1 MSANHDFWDYLFSL
15 IPLKRANEERVETLL
30 ERIYSDYLTKLLAL
44 SETDRVKIPNWELFC
59 SEQKSICDAIVAT
72 VSLMSQG
79 MHSKAYSTL
88 NPILN
93 KLSKYDAIYNR
104 IPFTQLFRMR
114 KFSEFERKYVKAEDL
129 FHIPFNQRAIIK
141 TQRFSAPGYPCLYLG
156 TSIYGCWEEMG
167 RPLFDLC
174 MTSRLE
180 LLKDQLFLFRLVFP
194 ERCCF
199 EINETTLLK
208 LPLILACMVNVEDK
222 EAIFKPEYII
232 PQLVTEWVITT
243 RCQEDGVY
251 NSVPKYDGIMYSSI
265 HSGEDIFNYP
275 IDLMENLCLPA
286 FDASSPSF
294 CKVLSEMFQI
304 TEPTCYEYE
313 VLNRNKTIHKKTQE
327 RIKEYEH
334 ERSLIQSD
342 ARISKENKIEIFQW
356 MDKQINYCK
365 SRFKFVEDS
374 LSDSSIFPL
383 KQINAK

>member
-1 MSANHDFWDYLFSL
+1 MLTIHEFWEYLFSL
-15 IPLKRANEERVETLL
+15 IPLKRANGERVEILL
-30 ERIYSDYLTKLLAL
+30 ERIYSDYLTKLFAL
-44 SETDRVKIPNWELFC
+44 SEADRAKIPNWELFC
-59 SEQKSICDAIVAT
+59 SEQKSICDTIVST

-93 KLSKYDAIYNR
+93 NLSKWDAIYNHV
-104 IPFTQLFRMR
+104 PCTQLFRMR

-129 FHIPFNQRAIIK
+129 FHIPFNQRDIIK

-174 MTSRLE
+174 MTSRFE
-180 LLKDQLFLFRLVFP
+180 LLKERLYLFRLVFP
-194 ERCCF
+194 EQCCF
-199 EINETTLLK
+199 EINETLLK
-208 LPLILACMVNVEDK
+208 LPLILACMVDVENK

-232 PQLVTEWVITT
+232 PQLVTEWIITT
-243 RCQEDGVY
+243 RCQEDDVN
-251 NSVPKYDGIMYSSI
+251 NSVPKYDGIMYSSV
-265 HSGEDIFNYP
+265 HSGEDVFNYP
-275 IDLMENLCLPA
+275 IDLMWNLCLPA

-313 VLNRNKTIHKKTQE
+313 VLNRNKTIHEKTQE
-327 RIKEYEH
+327 RIKEYER

-342 ARISKENKIEIFQW
+342 PRFSRESKTEFIQRIDKE
-356 MDKQINYCK
+356 INYNK

-374 LSDSSIFPL
+374 LSDYSIFPS
-383 KQINAK
+383 KPIDH